1 MKKAAPTFLTDVLPG
16 ATHLWGTRE
25 DASESCVPQMVTQ
38 LYPGSL
44 QSQHHPSNETGLP
57 RGLQSSEEEEDP
69 DSPRSLNFTA
79 SGT

>member
-1 MKKAAPTFLTDVLPG
+1 MFLRDVLPE
-16 ATHLWGTRE
+16 ATHLWRTKE
-25 DASESCVPQMVTQ
+25 DVSGSCVPQMVTQ
-38 LYPGSL
+38 LYPRYL